1 METKQGVLSVEMEA
15 EGKSGFNW
23 RLFFERA
30 GTGVIFLVMVIVA
43 SFISSDFYSIQNTM
57 NLVRQS
63 SPTII
68 MAVGM
73 LFVVLTGGIDLSV
86 GSIFALGGVIAAL
99 FAPEY
104 GLPAAI
110 LCALVGGAVV
120 GGGSGALIAYL
131 RLPAF
136 VITLAA
142 MTVARGLAFIL
153 SDGQPILFDQ
163 SGAALTDFASGYL
176 WVVPYPV
183 ILTAVIVLIGASV
196 LTFTSFGRLVKAIG
210 SNEEAVRLS
219 GVRVEGY
226 VLGVYVV
233 SGALAAIAGLVSAG
247 RTGIGAPNVGIGSEL
262 TVIAAVVIGG
272 ASLAGGR
279 GGVINSAL
287 GALTLAIIGNIMN
300 LTNVPGYTQ
309 QVIMGAVIV
318 FAVVLQKIQSG
329 K

>member
-1 METKQGVLSVEMEA
+1 MPNREVLLSGEA
-15 EGKSGFNW
+15 QTEVANGFNW
-23 RLFFERA
+23 RSFLQRN
-30 GTGVIFLVMVIVA
+30 GTVCIFLLIVIVA
-43 SFISSDFYSIQNTM
+43 SFISSDFYSIQNSM

-73 LFVVLTGGIDLSV
+73 LCVVLTGGIDLSV
-86 GSIFALGGVIAAL
+86 GSIFALGGVIVAL
-99 FAPEY
+99 IAPKY
-104 GLPAAI
+104 GLPVAV
-110 LCALVGGAVV
+110 LCALISGSIVGI
-120 GGGSGALIAYL
+120 GSGALVAYL

-142 MTVARGLAFIL
+142 MTVARGAAFIL
-153 SDGQPILFDQ
+153 TDGQPIMFDEASKPLSQ
-163 SGAALTDFASGYL
+163 FASGYL
-176 WVVPYPV
+176 WTVPYPV
-183 ILTAVIVLIGASV
+183 ILTAAIVLVGALV
-196 LTFTSFGRLVKAIG
+196 LSFTSFGRLVKAVG

-226 VLGVYVV
+226 VLGVYVI
-233 SGALAAIAGLVSAG
+233 SGALAAVAGLVSAG
-247 RTGIGAPNVGIGSEL
+247 RTGMGAPNVGIGSEL
-262 TVIAAVVIGG
+262 QVIAAVVIGG
-272 ASLAGGR
+272 ASLMGGR

-309 QVIMGAVIV
+309 QVIMGVVIV

>member
-1 METKQGVLSVEMEA
+1 MATKQALVSGDAQTKVEN
-15 EGKSGFNW
+15 GFNW
-23 RLFFERA
+23 RSFLQRT
-30 GTGVIFLVMVIVA
+30 GTACIFLLIVIVA
-43 SFISSDFYSIQNTM
+43 SFISSDFYSLQNSM

-86 GSIFALGGVIAAL
+86 GSVFALGGVIVAL
-99 FAPEY
+99 LAPRY
-104 GLPAAI
+104 GLPLAI
-110 LCALVGGAVV
+110 CCAVV
-120 GGGSGALIAYL
+120 SGSIVGIGSGALIAYL

-142 MTVARGLAFIL
+142 MTVARGAAFIL
-153 SDGQPILFDQ
+153 TDGQPIMFDEA
-163 SGAALTDFASGYL
+163 SKPLTQFASGYL
-176 WVVPYPV
+176 WTVPYPV
-183 ILTAVIVLIGASV
+183 ILTIAIVLIGALA

-210 SNEEAVRLS
+210 SNQEAVRLS

-226 VLGVYVV
+226 VLGVYVI
-233 SGALAAIAGLVSAG
+233 SGALAAVAGVVSAG

-262 TVIAAVVIGG
+262 QVIAAVVIGG
-272 ASLAGGR
+272 ASLMGGR

-300 LTNVPGYTQ
+300 LTDVPGYTQ
-309 QVIMGAVIV
+309 QVIMGVVIV
-318 FAVVLQKIQSG
+318 IAVVLQKIQSG

>member
-1 METKQGVLSVEMEA
+1 METKQDAPSVETQA
-15 EGKSGFNW
+15 EDRREFNW
-23 RLFFERA
+23 RLFFERT

-43 SFISSDFYSIQNTM
+43 SFISSDFFSVQNTM

-73 LFVVLTGGIDLSV
+73 LFVVLTSGIDLSV

-99 FAPEY
+99 LAPVY
-104 GLPAAI
+104 GLPVAI
-110 LCALVGGAVV
+110 LCALLGGAII

-142 MTVARGLAFIL
+142 MTVARGASFIL
-153 SDGQPILFDQ
+153 SDGQPIMFDQ
-163 SGAALTDFASGYL
+163 SGDLLTQFASGYL

-183 ILTAVIVLIGASV
+183 VFTAVIVLVGAYV

-210 SNEEAVRLS
+210 SNQEAVRLS

-226 VLGVYVV
+226 ILGVYIL
-233 SGALAAIAGLVSAG
+233 SGTLAAAAGLVSAG
-247 RTGIGAPNVGIGSEL
+247 RTGIGAPNVGSGSEL

-309 QVIMGAVIV
+309 QVIMGVVIV
-318 FAVVLQKIQSG
+318 LAVVLQKIQSG

>member
-1 METKQGVLSVEMEA
+1 METKQDAPSVETQA
-15 EGKSGFNW
+15 EGRRGFNW
-23 RLFFERA
+23 RLFFERT

-43 SFISSDFYSIQNTM
+43 SFISSDFFSVQNTM

-73 LFVVLTGGIDLSV
+73 LFVVLTSGIDLSV

-99 FAPEY
+99 LAPVY
-104 GLPAAI
+104 GLPVAI
-110 LCALVGGAVV
+110 LCSLLGGAII

-142 MTVARGLAFIL
+142 MTVARGASFIL
-153 SDGQPILFDQ
+153 SDGQPIMFDQ
-163 SGAALTDFASGYL
+163 SGDLLTQFASGYL

-183 ILTAVIVLIGASV
+183 VFTAVIVLVGAYV

-210 SNEEAVRLS
+210 SNQEAVRLS

-226 VLGVYVV
+226 ILGVYML
-233 SGALAAIAGLVSAG
+233 SGTLAAAAGLVSAG
-247 RTGIGAPNVGIGSEL
+247 RTGIGAPNVGSGSEL

-309 QVIMGAVIV
+309 QVIMGVVIV
-318 FAVVLQKIQSG
+318 LAVVLQKIQSG